1 MSGSKRD
8 IAFNLNGDKIL
19 FSELSKVINR
29 AADTTVQVHN
39 RTKRRAEPELKLI
52 MSLRKKIGQNTEN
65 STIYMSR
72 AEVRLLQGL
81 LLNISAT
88 LYTSVIPNYRNR
100 IEKEPE
106 TAKDY
111 QPYIEKCENRIMSYK
126 KILEIIQSLL

>member
-1 MSGSKRD
+1 MAKRD
-8 IAFNLNGDKIL
+8 IKFNLDGNDIL
-19 FSELSKVINR
+19 YGELTRVISR
-29 AADTTVQVHN
+29 AADTSKQIN
-39 RTKRRAEPELKLI
+39 SRDKRRRDPDLKILTD
-52 MSLRKKIGQNTEN
+52 LQQVLGRHTAN
-65 STIYMSR
+65 STLLLSR
-72 AEVRLLQGL
+72 AEVRLIQGL